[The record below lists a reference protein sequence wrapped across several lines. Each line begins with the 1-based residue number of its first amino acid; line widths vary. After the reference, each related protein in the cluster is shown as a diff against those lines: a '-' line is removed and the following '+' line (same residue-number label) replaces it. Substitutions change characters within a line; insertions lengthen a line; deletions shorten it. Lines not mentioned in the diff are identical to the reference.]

1 MTLPLDGK
9 KADVGVETTSI
20 NSTPASDT
28 FYTATSVLSPDP
40 HDLTSPLSPLPL
52 DVPRSGN
59 VKNTGD
65 SNTGAGGALV
75 DQQNE
80 PVSEVPNDHA
90 RKIHPS
96 HSKCNDSNVSA
107 VLPSSL
113 ANEIDTYV
121 QKALGANDKSTS
133 FLDQNDV
140 KTKVT
145 QVQQEI
151 LGALFL
157 SPIPAV
163 DDSTHLQDCHATK
176 GKTASTP
183 IEAENN
189 DLRKKDSQSV
199 RSRLFN
205 QNTKTVSRSPS
216 PEVDVSEPSPEVKI
230 LLFSETESSD
240 PTNIDNGV
248 SGSLNN
254 NMFLDNGNT
263 KDNTQDF
270 VDVHSG
276 LQKNATE
283 ASSEWYPG
291 LGIKEKSAL
300 IPPEADIEKAAEV
313 LLRLREKSEEDNVS
327 ISEQVCL
334 QLTVNSIIIPKNITG
349 MK

>member
-9 KADVGVETTSI
+9 KADVGVETVSI

-65 SNTGAGGALV
+65 SNTGACGALV

-80 PVSEVPNDHA
+80 SVSEVPIDDV

-107 VLPSSL
+107 VQPSSL

-121 QKALGANDKSTS
+121 QKALGTNDKNTS
-133 FLDQNDV
+133 HLDQNV
-140 KTKVT
+140 KCKVT
-145 QVQQEI
+145 QVQQEV
-151 LGALFL
+151 LGALVL
-157 SPIPAV
+157 SPIPSLH
-163 DDSTHLQDCHATK
+163 DSTHSQDSHATK
-176 GKTASTP
+176 GRTASTP
-183 IEAENN
+183 IETETNH

-199 RSRLFN
+199 RSRLLN
-205 QNTKTVSRSPS
+205 KNIKTVSRSSS
-216 PEVDVSEPSPEVKI
+216 PGADVSESSPEAKKI
-230 LLFSETESSD
+230 LSFSDTESSH
-240 PTNIDNGV
+240 PYPSNVDNGV

-254 NMFLDNGNT
+254 NVILDNGNT
-263 KDNTQDF
+263 KENTQD
-270 VDVHSG
+270 VVTDVHSG
-276 LQKNATE
+276 SQYNSGDNDLQKNITE

-291 LGIKEKSAL
+291 LGIKEKSEL

-313 LLRLREKSEEDNVS
+313 LLRLREKSGEGNAS
-327 ISEQVCL
+327 INEQVCL
-334 QLTVNSIIIPKNITG
+334 
-349 MK
+349 